1 MTAQQRWLAIAAFG
15 AVALI
20 LALKAPA
27 PDELAMPI
35 NKRSQNNMGALSTNK
50 NPAVLADK
58 STLYTFKLDTFKL
71 DTLKLDTLK
80 LDTLQPR
87 SMAQLNQEDIFNS
100 KSWAIAPPPA
110 PKSRYVSPRQALPP
124 PPPPAPTAPPL
135 PYQLMGSFQEPGK
148 KLVIYLS
155 RGDKLYSVSVGDIID
170 STYQVES
177 INAGQLELLY
187 LPLKMRQILRLGD
200 G

>member
-1 MTAQQRWLAIAAFG
+1 MTAQKRWLAIAALG
-15 AVALI
+15 VIALI
-20 LALKAPA
+20 LAFKAPA

-35 NKRSQNNMGALSTNK
+35 NKRAQNNIDSLSSNK
-50 NPAVLADK
+50 NQAVLADK
-58 STLYTFKLDTFKL
+58 STLDTSKLDTF
-71 DTLKLDTLK
+71 KLDTLK

-124 PPPPAPTAPPL
+124 PPPPPTAPPL
-135 PYQLMGSFQEPGK
+135 PYQLMGSFQDPGK

-170 STYQVES
+170 NTYQVES